1 MAAFGSSFDRPLYGR
16 GPSPGLRFVG
26 YGLLCL
32 MFMYLDQRGRWTER
46 MRYGLQGLAYP
57 IQWAVNSPS
66 LAWHSLGAG
75 LETRSQLRAENERL
89 IQEKRENDLKLLR
102 LNALE
107 QENEE
112 LRGLKAAL
120 PALAK
125 NWQLAE
131 VISSDANP
139 LRQRLVI
146 NRGSGGGAFPN
157 QAVVDAKGVLG
168 EVIRVGPLSAEVLLI
183 TDPESGIPVQV
194 LRNGLRT
201 IAVGSGSP
209 NDLLLPYLA
218 VNADIRSGD
227 QLVTSGMGGV
237 YPAGY
242 PVAEITGVFREEKQL
257 LAQVHARPLAGTA
270 SSRELLLLEFEPTH
284 PDAPKED
291 MPKAEAPKA
300 DAPKPPDST
309 KADAGKGGASKA
321 AAAKAAAAKS
331 AAAKAGAPPASVPH
345 GSAPGVTP

>member
-16 GPSPGLRFVG
+16 GPSPGLRFVLFA
-26 YGLLCL
+26 LLCL

-46 MRYGLQGLAYP
+46 LRYGLQGLAYP
-57 IQWAVNSPS
+57 IQWVVNSPS
-66 LAWHSLGAG
+66 LAWHALGAG
-75 LETRSQLRAENERL
+75 FETRGQLRTENEQLRQQQRADE
-89 IQEKRENDLKLLR
+89 IALLR
-102 LNALE
+102 LKSLE
-107 QENEE
+107 QENQE

-120 PALAK
+120 PALAR

-131 VISSDANP
+131 VISTDPNP

-146 NRGSGGGAFPN
+146 NRGANGGAFPN
-157 QAVVDAKGVLG
+157 QAVVDSKGVLG
-168 EVIRVGPLSAEVLLI
+168 QVVRTGPLSSEVLLI

-201 IAVGSGSP
+201 IAVGSGAP

-242 PVAEITGVFREEKQL
+242 PVAEVTGISRDDKQL
-257 LAQVHARPLAGTA
+257 VAQVHARPLAGTG
-270 SSRELLLLEFEPTH
+270 SSRELILLEFEPAH
-284 PDAPKED
+284 PDAPE
-291 MPKAEAPKA
+291 KA
-300 DAPKPPDST
+300 DV
-309 KADAGKGGASKA
+309 ASLESQ
-321 AAAKAAAAKS
+321 KS
-331 AAAKAGAPPASVPH
+331 AAAARQ
-345 GSAPGVTP
+345 SAP